1 VFLVIGL
8 ELPEIVQ
15 GLRVKGIPLSTAI
28 GYGVMVTVVLIVA
41 RIISSYVAMLAT
53 IIFRPNVAP
62 SGASSNRTRLTM
74 PLLLGWTGMRG
85 VVSLAAALAIPAVM
99 ANGAD
104 FPFRNLILFITFVVI
119 LLTLVVQGLTLPY
132 IIRRGNFFAGFLKEP
147 EEETRQRIKHG
158 LRETNYRFLKD
169 KFDHEHDPGLQKLL
183 KIWEAKIETTGQEGM
198 NEKTKTILI
207 EMLDH
212 QRRYLS
218 ELNKDPLIIEEL
230 IRAQLYQIDLEEERL
245 KVI

>member
-1 VFLVIGL
+1 
-8 ELPEIVQ
+8 
-15 GLRVKGIPLSTAI
+15 
-28 GYGVMVTVVLIVA
+28 
-41 RIISSYVAMLAT
+41 
-53 IIFRPNVAP
+53 
-62 SGASSNRTRLTM
+62 
-74 PLLLGWTGMRG
+74 
-85 VVSLAAALAIPAVM
+85 VSLAAALAIPAVM

-132 IIRRGNFFAGFLKEP
+132 ILRRGKFFTAFLEEP

-158 LRETNYRFLKD
+158 LRETNYQFLKD
-169 KFDHEHDPGLQKLL
+169 KFDHGHDPGLQKLL
-183 KIWEAKIETTGQEGM
+183 KIWEAKTETTGEEGM
-198 NEKTKTILI
+198 NEKTKAILI

-218 ELNKDPLIIEEL
+218 ELNKDPSIIEEL
-230 IRAQLYQIDLEEERL
+230 IRTQLYQIDLEEERL